1 MRKWMAFEK
10 YLFLFFVGGASY
22 YCLEMLTRGFSHYSM
37 FICGGLCFISCGL
50 LNEFINIKMSLISQM
65 VLSAG
70 IITLLE
76 FVTGCIVNLWLGWNV
91 WDYSRLP
98 YNYKGQICL
107 QFSIVWFFLSLLAI
121 FLDDYLRYK
130 LFNEEKPHYK
140 IL

>member
-1 MRKWMAFEK
+1 MSKWMTFEK
-10 YLFLFFVGGASY
+10 YLFLFFVGGSAY
-22 YCLEMLTRGFSHYSM
+22 YCLEILTRGFSHFSM
-37 FICGGLCFISCGL
+37 FICGGLCFIGCGL
-50 LNEFINIKMSLISQM
+50 LNEFIGIKMSLISQM

-76 FVTGCIVNLWLGWNV
+76 FITGCIVNLWLGWHV

-98 YNYKGQICL
+98 YNFKGQICL
-107 QFSIVWFFLSLLAI
+107 QFSIVWFFLSLIAI

-130 LFNEEKPHYK
+130 LFDEEKPHYK